1 MHAGSRASVL
11 SALKKGESAV
21 FETYAGNA
29 PRLMQQLG
37 TTARRIPITFDS
49 VALIGVE
56 IRSRK
61 TTDIIRIR
69 RTK

>member
-1 MHAGSRASVL
+1 VL

-21 FETYAGNA
+21 FETYSGNGQ
-29 PRLMQQLG
+29 RLMQQLG
-37 TTARRIPITFDS
+37 TTARRIPIEFDS
-49 VALIGVE
+49 VLLIGVE

>member
-1 MHAGSRASVL
+1 
-11 SALKKGESAV
+11 LKKGESAV

-29 PRLMQQLG
+29 SRLMQQLG
-37 TTARRIPITFDS
+37 TTARRIPIVVEST
-49 VALIGVE
+49 ALIGVE

-61 TTDIIRIR
+61 TTDIVRIR